1 MEPNEISTNIEQ
13 GAIKYT
19 DEKTIVS
26 LSIECVDT
34 TQPESHLGFFTLAFF
49 NDKPK
54 REMTFAEESFEIEIP
69 DFDVTTPTS
78 WDLKI
83 NCDFCYNLPLINWI
97 ITIIVY
103 YEAFIDCFN

>member
-1 MEPNEISTNIEQ
+1 
-13 GAIKYT
+13 
-19 DEKTIVS
+19 
-26 LSIECVDT
+26 
-34 TQPESHLGFFTLAFF
+34 
-49 NDKPK
+49 
-54 REMTFAEESFEIEIP
+54 MTFAEESFEIEIP

-103 YEAFIDCFN
+103 YYEAFIDCFN